1 MKILLV
7 EDDEMIGG
15 AIEQALHDA
24 GESVRWVQSG
34 LDASALLIRHHFAIV
49 LLDLGLPRRDGLA
62 VLHELRARGDEVP
75 VILITAKDALEDR
88 ITGLDAGADDY
99 LVKPFDV
106 TELMARIRALARR
119 RIGRVTPVLSNG
131 VVTLDPATK
140 LASMSG
146 RAITLSK
153 REYALLRELLLR
165 PGAILSRSQ
174 LEDRIYGPGEE
185 VESNVVDFI
194 IHGLRKKL
202 GTTTVLNVRGL
213 GWSVERGT

>member
-1 MKILLV
+1 MQILLV
-7 EDDEMIGG
+7 EDDEMIGR
-15 AIEQALHDA
+15 AIEQALLDA
-24 GESVRWVQSG
+24 GEEVRWVQSG
-34 LDASALLIRHHFAIV
+34 LDASALLIRHPFAIL

-62 VLHELRARGDEVP
+62 VLQELRARGDEVP
-75 VILITAKDALEDR
+75 VILITARDGLEDR
-88 ITGLDAGADDY
+88 IRGLDAGADDY

-106 TELMARIRALARR
+106 TELLARTRALARR

-131 VVTLDPATK
+131 VVTLDPTMK
-140 LASMSG
+140 LASVNGQS
-146 RAITLSK
+146 ITLSK

-174 LEDRIYGPGEE
+174 LEERIYGAGEE

-202 GTTTVLNVRGL
+202 GATAVLNVRGL
-213 GWSVERGT
+213 GWCVERGT

>member
-1 MKILLV
+1 MTILLV
-7 EDDEMIGG
+7 EDDTMIGQ

-24 GESVRWVQSG
+24 GHDVRWVQCG
-34 LDASALLIRHHFAIV
+34 IDASALLVRHRFEVV
-49 LLDLGLPRRDGLA
+49 LLDLGLPLRDGLA
-62 VLHELRARGDEVP
+62 VLVEVRARGDEVP
-75 VILITAKDALEDR
+75 VILITARDGLEDR

-106 TELMARIRALARR
+106 TELLARMRALARR
-119 RIGRVTPVLSNG
+119 RSGRVTPVFSNG
-131 VVTLDPATK
+131 VITLDPTTK
-140 LASMSG
+140 LASVG
-146 RAITLSK
+146 GHTVALSK
-153 REYALLRELLLR
+153 REYALLRELMLR

-202 GTTTVLNVRGL
+202 GVTAVQNVRGL
-213 GWSVERGT
+213 GWSVERGA